1 MALVPC
7 PICSKEIPMHA
18 INKHLDSNCSTE
30 SETPTSSAEPPKTPK
45 TPRTPKTPK
54 APLASIFTS
63 RKSSV
68 AIVPTPPP
76 LRSKAE
82 TQFPRPSPRLEKRG
96 FEDEDVKQDAPV
108 HHQQQPPPTKRL
120 KASDVLRGAMP
131 LAEKMRPMSLD
142 EVCGQDLVGKGG
154 VLRGLI
160 EEGRVPSMILWG
172 SPGCGKTTIARVISN
187 VSKARFIELS
197 ATASGIPEF
206 KKVFQEARSELL
218 LTGKKTILF
227 VDEIHRLNKTQQD
240 AFLAPVEKGEITLI
254 GATTENPSFKV
265 QSALLSRCRTF
276 TLTKLSQSSIEAIL
290 RRALSSES
298 PDHPKLSPLLD
309 DELLSHLALFSD
321 GDARSAL
328 NLLELS
334 LSLCTQPNI
343 TKSRLKQSL
352 TKTLVYDR
360 SGDMHYDHISA
371 FHKSIRG
378 SCADAALFWLG
389 RMLAGGEDPLFIAR
403 RMVVIASEDVGL
415 ADNSMLSLATA
426 TVLAVQQVGLPEAR
440 INLAHCA
447 TALALARKSTRA
459 YKAYGKVVGLLEG
472 DPGMAGAP
480 VPLHLRNA
488 PTRLMEELDYGRG
501 YKYNP
506 DYREG
511 RVKQEYLPKELGGI
525 RFLDD
530 NDLGDRVDPDLED
543 EEDSEYNCAL

>member
-1 MALVPC
+1 
-7 PICSKEIPMHA
+7 
-18 INKHLDSNCSTE
+18 
-30 SETPTSSAEPPKTPK
+30 
-45 TPRTPKTPK
+45 
-54 APLASIFTS
+54 
-63 RKSSV
+63 V
-68 AIVPTPPP
+68 ADKF
-76 LRSKAE
+76 R
-82 TQFPRPSPRLEKRG
+82 R
-96 FEDEDVKQDAPV
+96 
-108 HHQQQPPPTKRL
+108 
-120 KASDVLRGAMP
+120 
-131 LAEKMRPMSLD
+131 
-142 EVCGQDLVGKGG
+142 
-154 VLRGLI
+154 
-160 EEGRVPSMILWG
+160 
-172 SPGCGKTTIARVISN
+172 
-187 VSKARFIELS
+187 
-197 ATASGIPEF
+197 
-206 KKVFQEARSELL
+206 
-218 LTGKKTILF
+218 
-227 VDEIHRLNKTQQD
+227 
-240 AFLAPVEKGEITLI
+240 I

-298 PDHPKLSPLLD
+298 PGSKPPALLD
-309 DELLSHLALFSD
+309 DELLTHLALFSD

-343 TKSRLKQSL
+343 TKTRLKQSL

-459 YKAYGKVVGLLEG
+459 YKAYGKVVSLLGE
-472 DPGMAGAP
+472 DPEKAGAP

-488 PTRLMEELDYGRG
+488 PTRLMEELEYGRG

-511 RVKQEYLPKELGGI
+511 RVKQEVSLI
-525 RFLDD
+525 R
-530 NDLGDRVDPDLED
+530 
-543 EEDSEYNCAL
+543 